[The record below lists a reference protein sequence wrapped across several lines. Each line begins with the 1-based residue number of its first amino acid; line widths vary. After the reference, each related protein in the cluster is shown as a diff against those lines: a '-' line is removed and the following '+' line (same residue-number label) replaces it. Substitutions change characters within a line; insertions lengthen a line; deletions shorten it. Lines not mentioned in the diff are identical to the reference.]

1 MAFQN
6 LKRIAKKFFTANT
19 LLLLLLCFMIF
30 GVTLLPVTW
39 YRTSYSILINLIL
52 ICIIFCLDKS
62 HQLFSNITVTVL
74 VIILNIAYFTKARL
88 ANDLSDGLNGI
99 FFIYAVYRLLK
110 QVAESRQVTAKVI
123 AQAVSG
129 YLLLGVIFSM
139 AVSRLEFLQPGAF
152 SFPADENGSFQ
163 AKFYD
168 QLYFSFI
175 TMGTVGYG
183 DLLPKTPFA
192 KSFSTLIGVSGQL
205 YVAIIISMLIG
216 KYSATTSQSNQ

>member
-1 MAFQN
+1 MLEN
-6 LKRIAKKFFTANT
+6 LKSTVKKIFTANT
-19 LLLLLLCFMIF
+19 LLLLLLCFTIF
-30 GVTLLPVTW
+30 GTTLLPESW
-39 YRTSYSILINLIL
+39 YRASYSVLINLIL

-62 HQLFSNITVTVL
+62 HQVFSNVIVTVL
-74 VIILNIAYFTKARL
+74 VIILNIAYFTKTRL
-88 ANDLSDGLNGI
+88 INGISDGLNGL

-110 QVAESRQVTAKVI
+110 QVAESKEVGSKVI
-123 AQAVSG
+123 VQSVSG
-129 YLLLGVIFSM
+129 YLLLGLVFSM

-152 SFPADENGSFQ
+152 SFPADEMGSFQ
-163 AKFYD
+163 SKFYD

-205 YVAIIISMLIG
+205 YMAIIIAMLVG
-216 KYSATTSQSNQ
+216 KYSASSGEARK

>member
-1 MAFQN
+1 MNRQSLERTVKN
-6 LKRIAKKFFTANT
+6 FFTANT
-19 LLLLLLCFMIF
+19 LLLLLLCFTIF
-30 GVTLLPVTW
+30 GVTLLPESW
-39 YRTSYSILINLIL
+39 YRTSYSVLINLIL

-62 HQLFSNITVTVL
+62 YQLFSNIIVTIL
-74 VIILNIAYFTKARL
+74 VIILNIAFFTRAQL
-88 ANDLSDGLNGI
+88 MNAISDGLNGL
-99 FFIYAVYRLLK
+99 FFLFAFYRLLR
-110 QVAESRQVTAKVI
+110 QVAASKLVTAKVLM
-123 AQAVSG
+123 QSVSG
-129 YLLLGVIFSM
+129 YLILGLLFSM

-152 SFPADENGSFQ
+152 SCPADENGSFQ

-192 KSFSTLIGVSGQL
+192 KSLSTLIGVSGQL

-216 KYSATTSQSNQ
+216 KFSSVQSNQ

>member
-1 MAFQN
+1 MILGN
-6 LKRIAKKFFTANT
+6 LKNTVKKFFTANT

-30 GVTLLPVTW
+30 GTTLLPVNW
-39 YRTSYSILINLIL
+39 YRATYSILINLIL

-62 HQLFSNITVTVL
+62 HQVFSNITVTVL
-74 VIILNIAYFTKARL
+74 VIILNIAYFTKARV
-88 ANDLSDGLNGI
+88 ANDISDGLNGI

-110 QVAESRQVTAKVI
+110 QVAESKLVTSKVI
-123 AQAVSG
+123 VQAVSG

-163 AKFYD
+163 GKFYD

-205 YVAIIISMLIG
+205 YVAIIIAMLVG
-216 KYSATTSQSNQ
+216 KYSASPTNPGN